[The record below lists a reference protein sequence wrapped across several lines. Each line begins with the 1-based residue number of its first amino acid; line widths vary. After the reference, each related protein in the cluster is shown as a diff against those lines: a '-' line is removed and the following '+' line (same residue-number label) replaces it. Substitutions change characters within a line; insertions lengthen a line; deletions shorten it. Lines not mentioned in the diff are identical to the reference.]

1 MRFAPANSKEAP
13 PQIMCKLG
21 KTAGSISSRLTL
33 PNLRLATKHQSFS
46 VHVHFDM
53 YIEMSAFEIIQLAMC
68 ILRFWPSVR
77 RVVQSDSA
85 LWAPI

>member
-1 MRFAPANSKEAP
+1 MNPQRFTQKVLIATIAREQGCMRFAPANSKEAP

-33 PNLRLATKHQSFS
+33 PKLHLATKHQSFS

-53 YIEMSAFEIIQLAMC
+53 YI
-68 ILRFWPSVR
+68 
-77 RVVQSDSA
+77 
-85 LWAPI
+85 